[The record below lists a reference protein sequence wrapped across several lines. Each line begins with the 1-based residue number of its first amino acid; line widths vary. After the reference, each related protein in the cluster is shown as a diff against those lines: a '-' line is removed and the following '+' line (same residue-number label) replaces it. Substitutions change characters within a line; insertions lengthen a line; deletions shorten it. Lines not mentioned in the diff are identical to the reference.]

1 LSLTRSQCLNVVARA
16 VSQKMIKLRELLYID
31 LRKLQVM
38 PLSTVRVAVID
49 SGVDA
54 SHENLS
60 GKVEQA
66 FKFSSDGSN
75 GKKIIMR
82 RINGGTN
89 NDTANH
95 GTAVAG
101 IITRIAPN
109 VIIQDYRVLNKNC
122 RGKGEVTAG
131 AFEAAVEGNVDIIN
145 MSLACRC
152 EFRSRLAA
160 ICERAFIA
168 GKIVVASQYF
178 PKNGEIGLPAEFS
191 SCIGVGMGMHQDP
204 FALEYVPKSPIE
216 FLAAGERVPCLRM
229 GGGYESRF
237 GTSIAAAHVSGIVAL
252 LLGKCPTLTPF
263 EVKMFLR
270 YYAERRT
277 ISG

>member
-1 LSLTRSQCLNVVARA
+1 MHEMRD
-16 VSQKMIKLRELLYID
+16 LLDID
-31 LRKLQVM
+31 LRKLQMM

-54 SHENLS
+54 SHGDLS

-66 FKFSSDGSN
+66 FRFSSDRSD

-82 RINGGTN
+82 RINGEIN

-109 VIIQDYRVLNKNC
+109 VVIHDYRVLNKHC
-122 RGKGEVTAG
+122 RGEGEVTAG
-131 AFEAAVEGNVDIIN
+131 AFEAAVQSDVNIIN
-145 MSLACRC
+145 MSLACRS

-160 ICERAFIA
+160 ICERAYNT

-178 PKNGEIGLPAEFS
+178 PEKDEIGLPAEFS
-191 SCIGVGMGMHQDP
+191 SCIGVGMGMHRNP
-204 FALEYVPKSPIE
+204 FTLEYVPKSPIE
-216 FLAAGERVPCLRM
+216 FLAAGEKVPCLRM
-229 GGGYESRF
+229 GGGYEYRF
-237 GTSIAAAHVSGIVAL
+237 GTSIAAPHVSGIVAL
-252 LLGKCPTLTPF
+252 LLGKCPNLTPY
-263 EVKMFLR
+263 EVKALLQ
-270 YYAERRT
+270 YLAERRKMM
-277 ISG
+277 G

>member
-1 LSLTRSQCLNVVARA
+1 
-16 VSQKMIKLRELLYID
+16 MHDIRELLDID

-38 PLSTVRVAVID
+38 PLSTVKVAVID

-54 SHENLS
+54 SHEDLS

-66 FKFSSDGSN
+66 FRFSSDGSD
-75 GKKIIMR
+75 GERFIIR

-89 NDTANH
+89 NDAANH

-109 VIIQDYRVLNKNC
+109 VIIHDYRVLNQSC
-122 RGKGEVTAG
+122 EGEGEVTAR
-131 AFEAAVEGNVDIIN
+131 AFEAAVEGNVNIIN

-152 EFRSRLAA
+152 EFCSRLSA
-160 ICERAFIA
+160 ICERAFHA
-168 GKIVVASQYF
+168 GKIVVSSQCNF
-178 PKNGEIGLPAEFS
+178 TENGEIGIPAEFS

-229 GGGYESRF
+229 GGGHENRF
-237 GTSIAAAHVSGIVAL
+237 GTSIAAPHVSGLVAL
-252 LLGKCPTLTPF
+252 LLGKCPTLSPF
-263 EVKMFLR
+263 EVKTLLR
-270 YYAERRT
+270 FYAEHGT
-277 ISG
+277 ILG